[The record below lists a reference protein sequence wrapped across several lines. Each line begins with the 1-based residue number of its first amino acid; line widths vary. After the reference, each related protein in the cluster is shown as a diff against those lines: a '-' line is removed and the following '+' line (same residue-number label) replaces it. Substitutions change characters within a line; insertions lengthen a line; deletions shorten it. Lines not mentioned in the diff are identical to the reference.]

1 MAPATPTTRCGKCKN
16 AITRKAHLLCSEC
29 GLHYHLACM
38 GYEKLFSTM
47 DAERK
52 SQWKCHPCRQ
62 KTPEPAANDPY
73 LNVTMTRGSTR
84 PSISTKKTLERPVLA
99 GGVGDEAIELSAD
112 LKKYVEDQMNLFTQN
127 LLSKIDKIT
136 SSISSF
142 NSRFNAIEQ
151 RISTIEERLGNSE
164 TLQLANERNQASDVR
179 VNDLVATVDRL
190 TRELNDREQELLL
203 TEVEISGI
211 PETSGENPVHI
222 ATIVGSK
229 LGVQV
234 EERDV
239 ISAVRVGARR
249 DYASVAAAGSARA
262 ALGAGG
268 GQAEAEVTAG
278 QRPLVVRLQRRAQRD
293 ELLRAA
299 RVRRN
304 LDTAG
309 LNLPGPTSRFYINER
324 LTKSNRQLFKRVRE
338 EKNRL
343 NWKFAW
349 TKNGSIL
356 VRRDLEAPVMRIRTE
371 ADIAKVFV
379 PATVSGN

>member
-1 MAPATPTTRCGKCKN
+1 MAPATPPTRCGKCKN

-29 GLHYHLACM
+29 GLHYHLACT
-38 GYEKLFSTM
+38 GYEKLFTTM

-52 SQWKCHPCRQ
+52 SQWKCLPCRQ

-84 PSISTKKTLERPVLA
+84 PSISAKKTLESPAVA
-99 GGVGDEAIELSAD
+99 VGVGDEAIELSTD
-112 LKKYVEDQMNLFTQN
+112 LKKYVEDQMTLFTQN
-127 LLSKIDKIT
+127 LLSKIDKIA

-142 NSRFNAIEQ
+142 NSRLNAIEQ
-151 RISTIEERLGNSE
+151 RISTIEERLENSE
-164 TLQLANERNQASDVR
+164 SVKSANEGNVR

-239 ISAVRVGARR
+239 ISAA
-249 DYASVAAAGSARA
+249 D
-262 ALGAGG
+262 
-268 GQAEAEVTAG
+268 AEVTAG

-324 LTKSNRQLFKRVRE
+324 LTKTNRQLFKRVRE

-356 VRRDLEAPVMRIRTE
+356 VRRDLEAPVMRIRTD
-371 ADIAKVFV
+371 ADIAKVFG

>member
-1 MAPATPTTRCGKCKN
+1 MAPATPPTRCGKCKN

-29 GLHYHLACM
+29 GLHYHLACT
-38 GYEKLFSTM
+38 GYEKLFTTM

-52 SQWKCHPCRQ
+52 SQWKCLPCRQ

-84 PSISTKKTLERPVLA
+84 PSISAKKTLESPAVA
-99 GGVGDEAIELSAD
+99 VGVGDEAIELSTD
-112 LKKYVEDQMNLFTQN
+112 LKKYVEDQMTLFTQN
-127 LLSKIDKIT
+127 LLSKIDKIA

-142 NSRFNAIEQ
+142 NSRLNAIEQ
-151 RISTIEERLGNSE
+151 RISTIEERLENSE
-164 TLQLANERNQASDVR
+164 SVKSANEGNVR

-239 ISAVRVGARR
+239 ISAVRVGVRR
-249 DYASVAAAGSARA
+249 DYASVAAAAGGARA
-262 ALGAGG
+262 APGG
-268 GQAEAEVTAG
+268 SGQADAEVTAG

-324 LTKSNRQLFKRVRE
+324 LTKTNRQLFKRVRE

-343 NWKFAW
+343 NWNFAW

-371 ADIAKVFV
+371 ADIAKVFG